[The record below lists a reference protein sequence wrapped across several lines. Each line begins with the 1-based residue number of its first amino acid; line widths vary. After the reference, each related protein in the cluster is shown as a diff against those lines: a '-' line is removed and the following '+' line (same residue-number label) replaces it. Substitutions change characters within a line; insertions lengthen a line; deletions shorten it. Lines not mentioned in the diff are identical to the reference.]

1 MTAKGSFE
9 DSTIWPE
16 VQDIINSKDV
26 LLLYDYKGTLHTE
39 KEDVAIWDLSSLE
52 TTRDYLNDIGD
63 TARIIFRV
71 GLGDYVNRVFP
82 YRQNLEFTVKKVPL
96 SLTGGAKAKNKTT
109 SVTRYRAIFNPANNP
124 PVGGSELEAHSPE
137 DLNNTDMVE
146 VHLELVDRSLVPLR
160 IKTTGGAY
168 RKVRPASVIRA
179 LLGGESLQVL
189 VDGKPSIDGLDL
201 VEPDNQEIINNVII
215 PHGTPMTAVP
225 TYIQHTVGG
234 VYNRGIGTYFQTF
247 EGKKLW
253 FVYPVYDTERFDS
266 KDKRIVF
273 YSVPQE
279 RLPQLDRSYCQLGNL
294 TKVAVTAQRR
304 YNDNAELGYMN
315 QGSGFRM
322 ADANAFM
329 KKPVVMV
336 DGAPMGSRA
345 RLNHEVVIKE
355 RKDGLNYAP
364 TAAGGPSSNPFFQ
377 RSAVVARS
385 LAQLDLVWE
394 NANTDVIYP
403 GMPCK
408 YIYLSQGKAISL
420 KGTILFV
427 HSLSARV
434 ERQNAAAFR
443 TTARITIA
451 CEAQTK
457 TPDLPA
463 TDSVGNNT

>member
-1 MTAKGSFE
+1 MTSKGSFE

-16 VQDIINSKDV
+16 IKDIIGSKDV
-26 LLLYDYKGTLHTE
+26 LVLYDYKGTLHTA
-39 KEDVAIWDLSSLE
+39 KEDVAVWDLSSVE
-52 TTRDYLNDIGD
+52 TTRDYLTEIGE
-63 TARIIFRV
+63 TSRIIFRL

-82 YRQNLEFTVKKVPL
+82 YRQNLEFTVKKIPL
-96 SLTGGAKAKNKTT
+96 SSTGDMKAKNGTT
-109 SVTRYRAIFNPANNP
+109 AVMRYKAIFNPANNP
-124 PVGGSELEAHSPE
+124 PVGGSELEAHSAE

-146 VHLELVDRSLVPLR
+146 IHLELVDRSLEPLR
-160 IKTTGGAY
+160 IKTTGGSY
-168 RKVRPASVIRA
+168 RKVKAAALIRA
-179 LLGGESLQVL
+179 ILGGESLQVL
-189 VDGKPSIDGLDL
+189 VDGKPSIHGLDL
-201 VEPDNQEIINNVII
+201 VEPDNQEVINNVNIKDGTLISAI
-215 PHGTPMTAVP
+215 PTL
-225 TYIQHTVGG
+225 IQHTTGG
-234 VYNRGIGTYFQTF
+234 VYNRGIGTFFQTF
-247 EGKKLW
+247 GGKKMW

-266 KDKRIVF
+266 KDKRMIF

-279 RLPQLDRSYCQLGNL
+279 RLPQLDRSYCQLGNV
-294 TKVAVTAQRR
+294 TKVAITAQRK
-304 YNDNAELGYMN
+304 YNDNAELGFMN

-336 DGAPMGSRA
+336 DGKPKGSRA
-345 RLNHEVVIKE
+345 RLNHEVIIKD

-364 TAAGGPSSNPFFQ
+364 VAEGGPSSNPFFQ

-385 LAQLDLVWE
+385 MAQLDLVWE
-394 NANTDVIYP
+394 NANPDLIYP

-427 HSLSARV
+427 HAFTARV

-443 TTARITIA
+443 TTCRITIA

-457 TPDLPA
+457 IPDLPT
-463 TDSVGNNT
+463 TDAVGNNT